1 MPSHSFLTYTQLLH
15 VQLVT
20 HVWIYVHAFPRSA
33 HPLPVMRQ
41 SSSLSMCSSELQGKG
56 KKAAAVPEEVVSKWT
71 KADVRA
77 VEDRLLALG
86 PHRTADVREQA
97 RL

>member
-1 MPSHSFLTYTQLLH
+1 MRTAVTNLALHMSSIKAAHKLFVMHPSSC
-15 VQLVT
+15 
-20 HVWIYVHAFPRSA
+20 
-33 HPLPVMRQ
+33 
-41 SSSLSMCSSELQGKG
+41 LSMCASDLQGKG
-56 KKAAAVPEEVVSKWT
+56 KKAGAVPEEVVPKWT

-77 VEDRLLALG
+77 MEDRLLALG

>member
-1 MPSHSFLTYTQLLH
+1 
-15 VQLVT
+15 VC
-20 HVWIYVHAFPRSA
+20 A
-33 HPLPVMRQ
+33 
-41 SSSLSMCSSELQGKG
+41 SELQGNG
-56 KKAAAVPEEVVSKWT
+56 KKAGAVPEEVVPKWT

-86 PHRTADVREQA
+86 PHRTAHVREQA

>member
-1 MPSHSFLTYTQLLH
+1 MYIVLYTC
-15 VQLVT
+15 
-20 HVWIYVHAFPRSA
+20 ISSRSA
-33 HPLPVMRQ
+33 HKLLVTRQ
-41 SSSLSMCSSELQGKG
+41 STCLSVCASELQAKG
-56 KKAAAVPEEVVSKWT
+56 KKVAAVPEEVVPKWT

>member
-1 MPSHSFLTYTQLLH
+1 M
-15 VQLVT
+15 
-20 HVWIYVHAFPRSA
+20 
-33 HPLPVMRQ
+33 
-41 SSSLSMCSSELQGKG
+41 KG
-56 KKAAAVPEEVVSKWT
+56 KKAVAVPEEVIPKWT

-97 RL
+97 STPSRHRTPAQLPCAGNTLFCSSSRQQHPLQLLSQLKDIWCCL

>member
-1 MPSHSFLTYTQLLH
+1 M
-15 VQLVT
+15 LVT
-20 HVWIYVHAFPRSA
+20 
-33 HPLPVMRQ
+33 RQ
-41 SSSLSMCSSELQGKG
+41 STCLSVCASELQAKG
-56 KKAAAVPEEVVSKWT
+56 KKVAAVPEEVVPKWT